1 MYMEIFSNLWY
12 MCRRFKLAS
21 TLNFVGLT
29 VAFASFYIF
38 MTQVDYGRSYN
49 RGIDDYERVYRLE
62 QTSISSDF
70 QNYDIFCSRPHI
82 EGLAQIPQI
91 EAVSGFMLY
100 PFDWE
105 CQKNGSDMTF
115 QFVRGCQKPLSAF
128 SPKCLDGKLEWT
140 DEDREGVLIP
150 ASMAMTYFGEV
161 QVAGRYMYGG
171 GDSTLIRG
179 VFEDFPDNSSA
190 RNIMYT
196 YWKDA
201 DFDVPNNLNYGCFIK
216 LREDVDLAEVEEL
229 VRESE
234 YKVYR
239 NLAAKYAPS
248 VSEEDEGYFEEFMSK
263 RKARL
268 TPIDETYFSGLD
280 SNFDKGNKGMMLVLE
295 LACLLVIVVAGIN
308 FLNFT
313 LAESPM
319 RIKSVNTRRVLGKDL
334 WTQRMELIGETTVI
348 SLLAC
353 VVGMVIAYLL
363 AEMPKMQELVAGSVA
378 ISDNLQILAWT
389 FVVSLLLGI
398 ASGVYPSVY
407 VTSFAPA
414 LVLKGSFGLS
424 PKGKRLRTM
433 LVAFQLAVSFFMVCY
448 IGVLY
453 LQSHY
458 IFNSDYGFD
467 KDQLYYT
474 VLDNERVERFDE
486 IEQKL
491 RGIPGV
497 EAISRSE
504 NIIGTRDI
512 YSQWG
517 RHDDE
522 HSVLFNAFVVD
533 WRFLRTM
540 GIKVVEGRNFSEHDG
555 DVYIINEAARKQWDW
570 VEMDKLLLKDDM
582 PVVGVCENVRFGS
595 MRQDNASKP
604 LAFVVPGEELKEKGW
619 DGGSVVNIRV
629 AAGTDRAV
637 VRKQL
642 EDCVNEVEG
651 HGEIGVSFLD
661 QQLEQTYKEEFRFI
675 SQVVIFSI
683 VCLLITLIG
692 VFCLTMFETEYRRKE
707 IGLRKIMGSTVGGV
721 LTMLCRRYAVLIV
734 ASFVLSAPVAWYFGS
749 EWLKNFAERTEI
761 HWWLFPASFVIVGGV
776 TLLTVVV
783 QSWKVANDNPINS
796 IKTE

>member
-62 QTSISSDF
+62 QTSFSSDF
-70 QNYDIFCSRPHI
+70 QGYDIYCSRPHI

-105 CQKNGSDMTF
+105 CQKNGSDMML
-115 QFVRGCQKPLSAF
+115 QFVRGCQKPLSVF

-140 DEDREGVLIP
+140 DEDCDGVLIP
-150 ASMAMTYFGEV
+150 ASMAMNYFGEV

-171 GDSTLIRG
+171 GDSTLVRG
-179 VFEDFPDNSSA
+179 VFEDFPANSSV

-196 YWKDA
+196 YWKD
-201 DFDVPNNLNYGCFIK
+201 DDLDSPNNLNYGCFIK
-216 LREDVDLAEVEEL
+216 LREDADLAEVEEL
-229 VRESE
+229 VHESE
-234 YKVYR
+234 YKMYR

-248 VSEEDEGYFEEFMSK
+248 EEDEGYFEEIMSK

-268 TPIDETYFSGLD
+268 TPIDETFFSGLD

-363 AEMPKMQELVAGSVA
+363 AEMPEMQELVTGSIA
-378 ISDNLQILAWT
+378 ISDNLQILACT
-389 FVVSLLLGI
+389 FVVSVLLGI

-474 VLDNERVERFDE
+474 VLDNERQKRFDE

-491 RGIPGV
+491 RGVPGV
-497 EAISRSE
+497 EAVSRSA
-504 NIIGTRDI
+504 NIIGSRDI

-522 HSVLFNAFVVD
+522 HTIFFNAFVVD
-533 WRFLRTM
+533 WRYLRSM
-540 GIKVVEGRNFSEHDG
+540 GIEVIEGRDFSEHDG

-570 VEMDKLLLKDDM
+570 VEMDKQLLKDDM

-604 LAFVVPGEELKEKGW
+604 LAFIVPGEKMNEQGW
-619 DGGSVVNIRV
+619 GWGGGPVVNIRV

-642 EDCVNEVEG
+642 EDCVNEVGG

-675 SQVVIFSI
+675 SQVVVFSI

-734 ASFVLSAPVAWYFGS
+734 ASFVLSAPVAWYFGA
-749 EWLKNFAERTEI
+749 EWLNNFAERTEI
-761 HWWLFPASFVIVGGV
+761 HWWLFPVSLMIVGGV
-776 TLLTVVV
+776 TILTVII